1 MDFIGYYNDCKCYVC
16 TEREYDVIIPDPKY
30 FYIIDGLMIKNGY
43 KIGTWNGKKV
53 TLFSYTGEKY
63 KTNRMKAKELE
74 EKVNEYVN
82 TVKEE
87 VKVEENRT
95 EESVEPETAVIEL
108 KIPEID
114 FKDYTTEVDNF
125 FHLLEE

>member
-16 TEREYDVIIPDPKY
+16 TEREYDVITPDPGC

-53 TLFSYTGEKY
+53 TLFRYTGERYQTNKM
-63 KTNRMKAKELE
+63 KTKELE
-74 EKVNEYVN
+74 EINKLYEIKEA
-82 TVKEE
+82 VKA
-87 VKVEENRT
+87 EENKV

-108 KIPEID
+108 NIPEID
-114 FKDYTTEVDNF
+114 FKSYTTEVDNF
-125 FHLLEE
+125 FRLLEE